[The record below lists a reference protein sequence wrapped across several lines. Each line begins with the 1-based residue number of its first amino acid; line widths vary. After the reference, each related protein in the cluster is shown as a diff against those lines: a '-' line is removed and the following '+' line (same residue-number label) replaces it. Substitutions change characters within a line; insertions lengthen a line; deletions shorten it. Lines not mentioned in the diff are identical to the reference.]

1 MKLATTQELN
11 YARQLLNNDEVDL
24 AISELRKL
32 QNKYPSDNLVL
43 YELGTLLLRQDKN
56 VHEALF
62 LLKQTANSRNKYA
75 IDNEIGIYY
84 LNHGKYDKAIE
95 KFMSLADSDKV
106 IDKCYSL
113 YGLIKTYIHT
123 DEFSKALKCFNELK
137 ELRKTTEFG
146 ISHYYNL
153 KFYLHAMNNL
163 DPNEIYADNYFRKQ
177 LFNYSREAAIEH
189 IKGHL
194 KDASEDEEIKQKR
207 VHSVF
212 DKNAD
217 IEAIYNYCEKAIKNM
232 EPVGRGVVDF
242 YKCKFDNVIG
252 ASYTKLATTYVE
264 ITTFPNS
271 KDILSIYPVNNNHVA
286 KHAEEKTEERKAPK
300 PKKYKK
306 TYNNK
311 NKKNR

>member
-11 YARQLLNNDEVDL
+11 HARQLLNNDEVDL
-24 AISELRKL
+24 AILELRKL
-32 QNKYPSDNLVL
+32 QSKYPDDNLVL

-56 VHEALF
+56 VPEALF

-75 IDNEIGIYY
+75 VENEIGIYY
-84 LNHGKYDKAIE
+84 LNHGNYDKAIE
-95 KFMSLADSDKV
+95 KFLSLYNSKKD

-123 DEFSKALKCFNELK
+123 DEFSKALKCFDELK
-137 ELRKTTEFG
+137 ELRKIAEFD

-163 DPNEIYADNYFRKQ
+163 NPNEIYADNYFRKQ
-177 LFNYSREAAIEH
+177 LFDYSREDAIEH

-212 DKNAD
+212 DKSVD
-217 IEAIYNYCEKAIKNM
+217 IEKIYTYCESKIKDMN
-232 EPVGRGVVDF
+232 PIARGVVDF
-242 YKCKFDNVIG
+242 YRCKFENVIG
-252 ASYTKLATTYVE
+252 ESYTNRETTYVE

-271 KDILSIYPVNNNHVA
+271 KDILSIYPVNINHVT
-286 KHAEEKTEERKAPK
+286 KRAETHTEERKIPK
-300 PKKYKK
+300 SKKYKK